1 MNHELWTK
9 ISEYNFDDP
18 MTEYGFSTRLANENF
33 WTKDF
38 TGKAIIE
45 YKKFMY
51 LAGISDLMVSPSE
64 IIDVVWHQHLIF
76 TQSYTEFCNILGK
89 TIQHV
94 PSTHNKEEAE
104 KFRQAKE
111 RTIKFYKEN
120 FGEQPKEI
128 WEYGDMYESLELP
141 KAKIKIRTFINWGVL
156 AFIILIVPFYFLL
169 RPVYVQFDNPD
180 FIITYIS
187 IAAVALIILEVYNRK
202 YLSAIAN
209 NFKQFAFVRHLQ
221 PWELVYLKTQRL
233 AHVIH
238 GTMNQLVN
246 ENKVGINADHS
257 IAKTGS
263 GKPNSLE
270 QWQVLEELDHSG
282 TVYYTVLLRSLML
295 KPVFWNVANCMDAL
309 RKYFI
314 KSQAFGRLF
323 YLNFAVLALLMMFG
337 SIRLSTGLLRDK
349 PVTQLFFVLFFFIVI
364 IIAYLWRLTNIF
376 CSISLPELYKYQ
388 ILPTRQDAN
397 DWEWRYFSIGPA
409 VLAASFLPMVNYINK
424 NDRGTAAGC
433 GSSGGSSCGSS
444 CSSCG
449 GCGGGD

>member
-1 MNHELWTK
+1 MNRELWNK

-18 MTEYGFSTRLANENF
+18 MSEYGFSTRLANENF

-38 TGKAIIE
+38 TEKAILE

-51 LAGISDLMVSPSE
+51 LAGTSDLMVSPSE
-64 IIDVVWHQHLIF
+64 IIDVIWHQHLIF
-76 TQSYTEFCNILGK
+76 TQSYTGFCDIIGK

-111 RTIKFYKEN
+111 RTIRFYKEN
-120 FGEQPKEI
+120 VGEQPKEI
-128 WEYGDMYESLELP
+128 WEYGDMYESLELA
-141 KAKIKIRTFINWGVL
+141 KAKIKIRTFINLGVL

-169 RPVYVQFDNPD
+169 RPAYLQIDNPN
-180 FIITYIS
+180 FMLIYIS
-187 IAAVALIILEVYNRK
+187 IAIGTFIMLEIYNRQ
-202 YLSAIAN
+202 YLSGIVN
-209 NFKQFAFVRHLQ
+209 NFKSFTFIRQLQ
-221 PWELVYLKTQRL
+221 PWELVYLKTQQL

-246 ENKVGINADHS
+246 ENKVCINPDHS
-257 IAKTGS
+257 IGKTNT

-270 QWQVLEELDHSG
+270 QWQVLEELGHSKAI
-282 TVYYTVLLRSLML
+282 YYPVLMRSLL
-295 KPVFWNVANCMDAL
+295 FKPVFWNIANCMDAL
-309 RKYFI
+309 KKYFI
-314 KSQAFGRLF
+314 KSKAFGRLF
-323 YLNFAVLALLMMFG
+323 YLNFGVLALLLMLGF
-337 SIRLSTGLLRDK
+337 IRLSTGLIRDK
-349 PVTQLFFVLFFFIVI
+349 PVTQIFFVLVFLIII
-364 IIAYLWRLTNIF
+364 IIAYLWRLTKIF
-376 CSISLPELYKYQ
+376 CSISIPELYKNE

-409 VLAASFLPMVNYINK
+409 VLAASFLPMVHYV
-424 NDRGTAAGC
+424 DRNNRGSAGGGC

-449 GCGGGD
+449 GCGGD